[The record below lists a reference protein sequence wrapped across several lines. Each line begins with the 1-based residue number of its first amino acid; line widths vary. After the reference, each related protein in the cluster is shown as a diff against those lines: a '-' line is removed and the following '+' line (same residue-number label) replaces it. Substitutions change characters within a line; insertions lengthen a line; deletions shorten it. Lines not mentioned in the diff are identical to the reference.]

1 MPIILLIWDQKVEKE
16 VARSFVKELRKKTG
30 AGVLDCRKAL
40 EEADGDLDSAAG
52 ILRQKGLIK
61 AAGRAGREA
70 SDGIIDL
77 YSHGEGRLGVMVE
90 VNTETDFVARTPEF
104 REFAHEIALQ
114 VAATAPRWVSQ
125 EDVPEEILEE
135 ERKAAREQAQAEGKP
150 DNVVDRSI
158 EGKLEKYLTEVCLLN
173 QPYVRDEDR
182 KISEIVQD
190 LILSTGEN
198 VSIKRFERWEIG
210 EKLA

>member
-1 MPIILLIWDQKVEKE
+1 MKVSAEQ
-16 VARSFVKELRKKTG
+16 VKELRKKTG
-30 AGVLDCRKAL
+30 AGVLDCRNAL
-40 EEADGDLDSAAG
+40 EEAEGDTDAAAA

-61 AAGRAGREA
+61 AAGRSGREA

-77 YSHGEGRLGVMVE
+77 YSHAEGRLGVMVE

-104 REFAHEIALQ
+104 REFAHEMALQ
-114 VAATAPRWVSQ
+114 VAATAPQWVSPD
-125 EDVPEEILEE
+125 DVPEAILEE

-150 DNVVDRSI
+150 DKVVDRII
-158 EGKLEKYLTEVCLLN
+158 EGKLEKYLSEVCLLN

-182 KISEIVQD
+182 KISEVIQD

-198 VSIKRFERWEIG
+198 VSIRRFERWEIG
-210 EKLA
+210 EALD